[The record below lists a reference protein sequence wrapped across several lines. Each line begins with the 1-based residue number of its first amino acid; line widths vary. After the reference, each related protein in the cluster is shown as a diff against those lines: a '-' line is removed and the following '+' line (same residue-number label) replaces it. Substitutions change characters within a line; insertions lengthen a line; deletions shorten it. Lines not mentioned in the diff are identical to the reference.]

1 MNVIALGE
9 SVHKFVENSVTEKL
23 TGQLIKYDND
33 VSAIEDKHMTRLRK
47 SVAICP

>member
-9 SVHKFVENSVTEKL
+9 SVHIFVENLVTEKL
-23 TGQLIKYDND
+23 TGQLIKF
-33 VSAIEDKHMTRLRK
+33 VSAIEDKHMTSLRK